1 LSRGW
6 INRSEQILLSQ
17 QPHRRGDDRERINRA
32 RQTAEALFTPKRQV
46 TEQLVSGFPPADQS
60 ARKPRVL
67 GISPSA
73 PTRLTEGKAPVIPE
87 PQMPREV
94 LRSQFP
100 RIRSWVKYGMTAAQV
115 AEVYGVAVDD
125 IERILRKA

>member
-1 LSRGW
+1 M
-6 INRSEQILLSQ
+6 
-17 QPHRRGDDRERINRA
+17 
-32 RQTAEALFTPKRQV
+32 
-46 TEQLVSGFPPADQS
+46 
-60 ARKPRVL
+60 L

-87 PQMPREV
+87 PQTPREV
-94 LRSQFP
+94 PRSQFP